1 MANPN
6 IVETSEI
13 LGKTHTQIATTGNL
27 DFLVNSSGSNK
38 ILKVN
43 TVMVGNV
50 NATYAQSAD
59 LSYYDGS
66 YNNYL
71 AFRIYVPIGSSVAL
85 IGKDTPIYI
94 EEGHKLQIKASAGG
108 SLHFT
113 VSYEIIS

>member
-27 DFLVNSSGSNK
+27 DFLSNATNSGK
-38 ILKVN
+38 IFKVN

-59 LSYYDGS
+59 LIYDNGS

-71 AFRIYVPIGSSVAL
+71 AFRIYVPMGSSVAL

-94 EEGHKLQIKASAGG
+94 EEGHKLQIKASAAG